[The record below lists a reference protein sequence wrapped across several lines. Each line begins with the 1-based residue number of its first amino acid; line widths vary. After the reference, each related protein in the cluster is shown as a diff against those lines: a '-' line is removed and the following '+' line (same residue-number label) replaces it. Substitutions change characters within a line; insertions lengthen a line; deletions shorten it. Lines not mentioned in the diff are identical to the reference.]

1 MIKLLKNAKVYAPE
15 PLGIKDIL
23 IVGEKICCIQDDLR
37 VYENLPHV
45 EVFEMD
51 GKYVIPGYID
61 MHVHITGG
69 GGEKGPASRVPESQL
84 SAFLVNGITTVVGL
98 LGTDGVTRSVENL
111 VAKARALTEEGITAY
126 ALTSFYGYPPTTI
139 TESVEKDIMM
149 IPPIIGVKTAASDH
163 RSSNITG
170 KELIRLASDARRAGL
185 LSNTPG
191 LVVIHMGNGKKGL
204 EPVFYAIEH
213 SDIPPD
219 KLLPTH
225 MHRNH
230 NLIDQGAELVRKGGY
245 IDFTAGCDEEELLK
259 NADAILYA
267 LGQHDVSL
275 RHITLSSDAYGSQ
288 PRFDESGRCV
298 GLTYTSPKFL
308 HKTIQVLVKKGMP
321 LDQAIR
327 LLTETPA
334 YLLGKAGTKGCVA
347 INGDADLLVLDD
359 SLEIDGVFAKGKE
372 ALWEKELKMKGIF
385 E

>member
-170 KELIRLASDARRAGL
+170 RELIRLASDARRAGL

>member
-334 YLLGKAGTKGCVA
+334 YLLGKAGMKGCVA

>member
-170 KELIRLASDARRAGL
+170 RELIRLASDARRAGL

-334 YLLGKAGTKGCVA
+334 YLLGKAGMKGCVA